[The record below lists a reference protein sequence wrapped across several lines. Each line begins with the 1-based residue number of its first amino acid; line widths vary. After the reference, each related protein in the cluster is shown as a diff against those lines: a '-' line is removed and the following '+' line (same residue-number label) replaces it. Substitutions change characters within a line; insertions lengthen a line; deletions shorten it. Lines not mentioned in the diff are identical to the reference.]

1 MTDSDTVPV
10 SEMGIGDDDDVKAEL
25 EQHAEIITEHFVPHD
40 VTNALEVKNKIL
52 DGVAHLHI
60 PVHEERDDVPDDLQ
74 NHLIANG
81 LVMVDVR
88 IIDGR
93 LETKWTTG
101 DVYETW
107 SSMSDP
113 LDDADE

>member
-1 MTDSDTVPV
+1 MTENDTVPV
-10 SEMGIGDDDDVKAEL
+10 SEMGIGDDDVREEL
-25 EQHAEIITEHFVPHD
+25 EQYAETIREHFVPHD
-40 VTNALEVKNKIL
+40 VTNALEVKNEIL

-60 PVHEERDDVPDDLQ
+60 AVHEDRDDLPDDLQ

-81 LVMVDVR
+81 LVMVDAR
-88 IIDGR
+88 IVDGR

-107 SSMSDP
+107 TGMTDP
-113 LDDADE
+113 LGGDDGD